1 MDHLADMP
9 RTRRIALIGR
19 PHIVVARGNN
29 GGRIF
34 FDDADFEA
42 YLSSLRE
49 LVREG
54 HVQIFAWCLMK
65 NELRLVATPQ
75 RLPLAQII
83 QRLHTSHVRRV
94 NQRHHRTGHLF
105 EGRFH
110 SLVIPTERVIDAV
123 RWVHL
128 WPVRLGRVRRPE
140 TYPWS
145 SHSAYVKGDEWG
157 DIVDALALIGSWGP
171 TLPVAQGAF
180 ARFVEADA
188 LGADTSPFEEVIA
201 GVGGDRHFAEGVL
214 AEVGVEWRGRRR
226 PALAT
231 LARRVS
237 LLMGV
242 SLEDLT
248 SRRRQQ
254 ELVMARRLFA
264 TGAVRNADRTVTEVA
279 AFLHRD
285 KAQVSRLVQQGMS
298 QVTDEAFA
306 ALLEALKGR
315 SPRESATVE

>member
-1 MDHLADMP
+1 MP
-9 RTRRIALIGR
+9 RTRRIALVGH
-19 PHIVVARGNN
+19 PHVVVARGNN

-34 FDDADFEA
+34 FDDADFES
-42 YLSSLRE
+42 YLTTLRE
-49 LVREG
+49 LVRER

-75 RLPLAQII
+75 RLPLAQVI
-83 QRLHTSHVRRV
+83 QRLHTSHVRRI
-94 NQRHHRTGHLF
+94 NERHERSGHLF
-105 EGRFH
+105 EGRFR
-110 SLVIPTERVIDAV
+110 SVVIPGDRVLEAV

-128 WPVRLGRVRRPE
+128 WPVRSGRVRRPE

-145 SHSAYVKGDEWG
+145 SHRAYVKGDEWG
-157 DIVDALALIGSWGP
+157 DVVDALALIGTWGP
-171 TLPVAQGAF
+171 TLPMAQRSF
-180 ARFVEADA
+180 SRYVEAAA
-188 LGADTSPFEEVIA
+188 LEADTFPFEEVIA

-214 AEVGVEWRGRRR
+214 AEAGVEWRGRRR
-226 PALAT
+226 PAIAT

-254 ELVMARRLFA
+254 ELVMARRLLA
-264 TGAVRNADRTVTEVA
+264 TGAVRNADLTITEVA
-279 AFLHRD
+279 AFLGRD

-298 QVTDEAFA
+298 QVNDEAFA

-315 SPRESATVE
+315 GSREAATEE

>member
-1 MDHLADMP
+1 MP
-9 RTRRIALIGR
+9 RTRRIALVGH
-19 PHIVVARGNN
+19 PHVVVARGNN

-34 FDDADFEA
+34 FGDADFES
-42 YLSSLRE
+42 YLTTLRE
-49 LVREG
+49 IVRER

-65 NELRLVATPQ
+65 NELRLVVTPQ
-75 RLPLAQII
+75 RLPLAQVI
-83 QRLHTSHVRRV
+83 QRLHTSHVRRI
-94 NQRHHRTGHLF
+94 NERHQRRGHLF
-105 EGRFH
+105 EGRFR
-110 SLVIPTERVIDAV
+110 SVVIPGDRVIEAV

-128 WPVRLGRVRRPE
+128 WPVRSGRVRRPD

-145 SHSAYVKGDEWG
+145 SHRAYVKGDEWG
-157 DIVDALALIGSWGP
+157 DVVDALALIGTWGP
-171 TLPVAQGAF
+171 TLPMAQRSF
-180 ARFVEADA
+180 SRYVEAAA
-188 LGADTSPFEEVIA
+188 LEPDTFPFEEVIA

-214 AEVGVEWRGRRR
+214 AEAGVEWRGRRR
-226 PALAT
+226 PAIAT

-254 ELVMARRLFA
+254 ELVMARRLLA
-264 TGAVRNADRTVTEVA
+264 TGAVRNADLTITEVA
-279 AFLHRD
+279 AFLGRD

-298 QVTDEAFA
+298 QVNDEAFA

-315 SPRESATVE
+315 GSREAATEE

>member
-1 MDHLADMP
+1 MP
-9 RTRRIALIGR
+9 RTRRIALVGH
-19 PHIVVARGNN
+19 PHVVVARGNN

-34 FDDADFEA
+34 FDDADYES
-42 YLSSLRE
+42 YLTTLRE
-49 LVREG
+49 LVRER

-65 NELRLVATPQ
+65 GELRLVATPQ

-83 QRLHTSHVRRV
+83 QRLHTSHVRRI
-94 NQRHHRTGHLF
+94 NDRHQRSGHLF
-105 EGRFH
+105 EGRFR
-110 SLVIPTERVIDAV
+110 SVVIPSDRVIEAV

-128 WPVRLGRVRRPE
+128 WPVRSGRVRRPE

-145 SHSAYVKGDEWG
+145 SHRAYVKGDEWG
-157 DIVDALALIGSWGP
+157 DVADALALIGTWGP
-171 TLPVAQGAF
+171 TLPMAQRSF
-180 ARFVEADA
+180 SRYVEAAA
-188 LGADTSPFEEVIA
+188 LEPDTFPFEEVIT

-214 AEVGVEWRGRRR
+214 AEAGVEWRGRRR
-226 PALAT
+226 PAIAT

-254 ELVMARRLFA
+254 ELVMARRLLA
-264 TGAVRNADRTVTEVA
+264 TGAVRNADLTVTEVA
-279 AFLHRD
+279 AFLGRD

-298 QVTDEAFA
+298 QVNDEAFA

-315 SPRESATVE
+315 GSREAATEE